1 MASTPDNAIS
11 VAPIQ
16 LSNGSEMIFM
26 VDAGNVLYANAQTSS
41 GDWNPCVTWSGAPPL
56 RAVAAVKQGGSR
68 GPQLWGI
75 DTAGQLRSTYQQS
88 PGGDWSDWSGGWNNS
103 PGQLISVSAAPQND
117 GTARIWVVNTEGRV
131 YSTAQTSPGGD
142 WGSWTS

>member
-1 MASTPDNAIS
+1 VDTSGTLRSAIQPLIGPWFPWLPPGSLMAGTPDNAIS

-68 GPQLWGI
+68 GPQLWV
-75 DTAGQLRSTYQQS
+75 DVPAVAGRRLVRLVWRVEQLSRSVDL
-88 PGGDWSDWSGGWNNS
+88 GLGR
-103 PGQLISVSAAPQND
+103 AA
-117 GTARIWVVNTEGRV
+117 E
-131 YSTAQTSPGGD
+131 
-142 WGSWTS
+142 